1 MSGTVGIVVFI
12 VAILLVILIHEAAH
26 FGVAKAFKIKVD
38 EFFVGFGPRLWSFRR
53 GETEYGVKAF
63 PLGGYVRIAGMN
75 PYEEISPEDYPR
87 TYGAHPPW
95 QRALVIFAGPATHFV
110 IAFFLFAAFFGFF
123 GQPKVV
129 APRIGAVEARIA
141 GHQSPASVAG
151 IQAGDDVV
159 QVDGLRDPSRHQF
172 IAYTR
177 AHVGQPIR
185 LVVERDGRRLA
196 FTVTPVYD
204 PKVKRARIG
213 VEVDAGRVLVSHKE
227 GLVGSLVAGTR
238 QVGEVVK
245 QTVLSLGKVFGPQG
259 IGRLF
264 DLLFGGAQRTANDPV
279 GTVGVARAAGD
290 ITSAFGA
297 GALLFLLAGVN
308 VFVGILNLIP
318 LPPFDGGHL
327 AVVAWE
333 KIRGRKVDA
342 RKLIPLT
349 AVVVTFLMIWF
360 VSITF
365 LDIFKPIQI
374 SP

>member
-1 MSGTVGIVVFI
+1 M
-12 VAILLVILIHEAAH
+12 
-26 FGVAKAFKIKVD
+26 
-38 EFFVGFGPRLWSFRR
+38 
-53 GETEYGVKAF
+53 
-63 PLGGYVRIAGMN
+63 
-75 PYEEISPEDYPR
+75 
-87 TYGAHPPW
+87 
-95 QRALVIFAGPATHFV
+95 

-123 GQPKVV
+123 TPPKVV
-129 APRIGAVEARIA
+129 APNIGAVQARIA
-141 GHQSPASVAG
+141 RDPSPAKVAG
-151 IQAGDDVV
+151 IRAGDEVV
-159 QVDGLRDPSRHQF
+159 QVDGLRNPSRHQF

-177 AHVGQPIR
+177 AHVGQPIH
-185 LVVERDGRRLA
+185 LVVERNGRRLS

-204 PKVKRARIG
+204 PRTKRARIG
-213 VEVDAGRVLVSHKE
+213 VSVDAGRVLVPGNE
-227 GLVGSLVAGTR
+227 TFVGALGAGAR
-238 QVGEVVK
+238 QVGEVVE
-245 QTVLSLGKVFGPQG
+245 QTVVSLGKVFGPQG
-259 IGRLF
+259 IGRMF
-264 DLLFGGAQRTANDPV
+264 DLLFGNAQRTQSDPV

-327 AVVAWE
+327 AVLAWE
-333 KIRGRKVDA
+333 KIRRRKVDA

-374 SP
+374 TP